1 MVILKQYCGGEFKQA
16 LNNYQYFCDMKYDV
30 PYMTAE
36 AISLLKKLISLPSI
50 SREEASAADFLQ
62 NHIEAS
68 GMQTGRKGNN
78 IWCLSPMFD
87 LNKPTIL
94 LNSHIDTVKP
104 VNGWR
109 KDPFTPR
116 EENGKLYGLGS
127 NDAGASVVSLL
138 QVFLQLCK
146 TTQNYNLI
154 FLASCEEEISGKE
167 GIESVLPG
175 LPPVS
180 FAIVG
185 EPTEMQPAIAE
196 KGLMVLDVT
205 TTGKAGHAA
214 REEGDNAIYKALNDI
229 AWFRDYR
236 FEKESPLL
244 GAVKMSV
251 TIINAGT
258 QHNVIPDKCV
268 FAVDIRSNELYSN
281 EALFAEIQKHISGE
295 AKARS
300 FRLNSSRI
308 EETHPFVKKCIALG
322 RTPFGSP
329 TLSDQ
334 ALMKFPS
341 VKIGPGRSSRSHT
354 ADEYVMLK
362 EIEEAIEL
370 YLELLDGLQ
379 I

>member
-1 MVILKQYCGGEFKQA
+1 MI
-16 LNNYQYFCDMKYDV
+16 YDI
-30 PYMTAE
+30 PTLTSE
-36 AISLLKKLISLPSI
+36 AIGLLKSLIAIPSL
-50 SREEASAADFLQ
+50 SRDEEKAADYLQ
-62 NHIEAS
+62 NYIEMQ
-68 GMQTGRKGNN
+68 GMATGRKGKNE
-78 IWCLSPMFD
+78 WCLSQMID
-87 LNKPTIL
+87 LKKQTLL

-109 KDPFTPR
+109 KDPFKPTL
-116 EENGKLYGLGS
+116 ESNGKLYGLGS

-138 QVFLQLCK
+138 QVFLQLCRTSQK
-146 TTQNYNLI
+146 YNLI
-154 FLASCEEEISGKE
+154 YLASCEEEVSGKD

-205 TTGKAGHAA
+205 ATGKAGHAA
-214 REEGDNAIYKALNDI
+214 RNEGDNAIYKVLDDI
-229 AWFRDYR
+229 AWFHDYR

-244 GAVKMSV
+244 GPVKMSV
-251 TIINAGT
+251 TVINAGT
-258 QHNVIPDKCV
+258 QHNVIPDKCSFV
-268 FAVDIRSNELYSN
+268 VDIRSNELYSN
-281 EALFAEIQKHISGE
+281 EELFAEIKKHISCD

-300 FRLNSSRI
+300 YRLNSSQI
-308 EETHPFVKKCIALG
+308 DEKHPFVQKTVKLG
-322 RTPFGSP
+322 RVPFGSP

-334 ALMKFPS
+334 ALMSFPS

-354 ADEYVMLK
+354 AEEYIMLK
-362 EIEEAIEL
+362 EIEEAVGI
-370 YLELLDGLQ
+370 YLELLDGLL